1 MGNWFVQM
9 GKNAEASGQG
19 GANAGNN
26 PPPGSGIGP
35 TPRPTPPAVP
45 TIPYMPQQQLFSAA
59 PQQRDIQNN
68 FSTSQQYAQR
78 YGQSGSHF

>member
-19 GANAGNN
+19 GANAGNEK
-26 PPPGSGIGP
+26 PPGAIDPPS
-35 TPRPTPPAVP
+35 PRPTPPAAP
-45 TIPYMPQQQLFSAA
+45 TIPYMPQQQLFSAP

-68 FSTSQQYAQR
+68 FATSQQYAQR
-78 YGQSGSHF
+78 YGTSGSHF